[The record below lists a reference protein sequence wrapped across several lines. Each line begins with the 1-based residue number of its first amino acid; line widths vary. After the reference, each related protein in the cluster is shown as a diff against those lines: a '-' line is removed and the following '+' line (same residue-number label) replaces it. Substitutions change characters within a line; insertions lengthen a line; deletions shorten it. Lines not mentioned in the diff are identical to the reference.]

1 MLKKTCAFMVL
12 DGDEKGLKRKIED
25 YKFPPNSLSMP
36 TLPGT
41 SGNIRTVWWYS
52 AAAIYNGMD
61 PNGSKLLYWG
71 SSRFFDAFLRES
83 AKWDK
88 HTPYFWSHWDR
99 TIDKGI
105 SRFNGSFG
113 MYMPDNS
120 VSELGELPSWLGN
133 RFLFEYISE
142 KLSEKKIKLI
152 QRGKPWPSCTEELSM
167 PKGQRRI
174 TLGMIVKNEEQF
186 LAGCLEQALPYI
198 DDLVVVDTGSTD
210 ETINIAK
217 MYGAKIVNHIWQDD
231 FAAARNAYMEILPE
245 GFALC
250 LDADEFILP
259 ETGVIMRVLAEN
271 KDEKVYFFNTYNYTS
286 DVLSQFNMHANVRLF
301 YKNKE
306 SKYVGRIHE
315 QLDTALEKSTVTDS
329 AVLHYGYLSKIVQL
343 KKKDERNTGL
353 LETAT
358 KEQGKAFDF
367 FNMGMAMMSYS
378 RYQEAFDAFVKYF
391 EIQDPNMLNLYPSA
405 YWQAARA
412 ALLTENP
419 DKALKFANRACESN
433 LPESFFVRASVY
445 EKMGEWEKAL
455 GDYIKASESTQDFE
469 TFKLYNQLDPS
480 IKIWRANYAA
490 AVLLENLGRIDE
502 AEQRYKHS
510 YDGDK
515 RNVLPMLALAR
526 VNRVMGKYE
535 HAFLWVKKALENAE
549 DAFEVMVEYMESLY
563 NLGRI
568 DEAFDFAKLCVGK
581 ISLYSAIYLKLAELF
596 RTGGRLDHC
605 CEALEGYLNI
615 NPDNIDIMILYAR
628 CVTEN
633 GNPQKS
639 LKLLD
644 KDWPDDLVVETQQK
658 ILIAQGNAHH
668 ILGNDR
674 DALDFYGAAFE
685 LGDDNPELL
694 HKIALS
700 MALID
705 RLEDSLAAL
714 ERLIT
719 IDPDYPGSKQLY
731 DLLALKV
738 KLIG

>member
-113 MYMPDNS
+113 MYMPDYL

-142 KLSEKKIKLI
+142 RLSEKKIQLI
-152 QRGKPWPSCTEELSM
+152 QRGKLWPSCAEELSM
-167 PKGQRRI
+167 PKGQKRI
-174 TLGMIVKNEEQF
+174 TLGMIVKNEKQF
-186 LAGCLEQALPYI
+186 LAGCLEQVLPYI

-217 MYGAKIVNHIWQDD
+217 MYGAKIVNHVWQDD
-231 FAAARNAYMEILPE
+231 FAAARNSYMEVLPE
-245 GFALC
+245 GFTLC

-271 KDEKVYFFNTYNYTS
+271 KDEKVYYFNTYNYVS
-286 DVLSQFNMHANVRLF
+286 EILSQFKVNANVRLF
-301 YKNKE
+301 YKKMDA
-306 SKYVGRIHE
+306 KYVGCIHE
-315 QLDTALEKSTVTDS
+315 QLDTSLEECNVSDLV
-329 AVLHYGYLSKIVQL
+329 VLHYGYLSKIVQM
-343 KKKDERNTGL
+343 KKKQERNTDL
-353 LETAT
+353 LETAV
-358 KEQGKAFDF
+358 KEQGRAFDF
-367 FNMGMAMMSYS
+367 FNKGVALMEYS
-378 RYQEAFDAFVKYF
+378 SFQDAFDSFAKYF
-391 EIQDPNMLNLYPSA
+391 EIQDTNLLHYYPCA

-412 ALLTENP
+412 ALLIENRN
-419 DKALKFANRACESN
+419 KALELADKACESN
-433 LPESFFVRASVY
+433 LSEAFFVRATIY
-445 EKMGEWEKAL
+445 EKLGEQEKAL
-455 GDYIKASESTQDFE
+455 DDYIKASELTQDFE
-469 TFKLYNQLDPS
+469 TYKQFNLLDPS
-480 IKIWRANYAA
+480 IKIWQANYRAA
-490 AVLLENLGRIDE
+490 IILEKSGRLDK
-502 AEQRYKHS
+502 AEQRYKYS
-510 YDGDK
+510 YEGDK
-515 RNVLPMLALAR
+515 RNVLPILALAR
-526 VNRVMGKYE
+526 VSRKQEM
-535 HAFLWVKKALENAE
+535 HAQALLWAQKALEYADE
-549 DAFEVMVEYMESLY
+549 AFEVKVEYVESLY
-563 NLGRI
+563 NLERF
-568 DEAFDFAKLCVGK
+568 DEALSFAKKCVEK
-581 ISLYSAIYLKLAELF
+581 TSICSAIYLKLAELF
-596 RTGGRLDHC
+596 RTGGRLDYC
-605 CEALEGYLNI
+605 CEALDRYLNI
-615 NPDNIDIMILYAR
+615 NPDNIDIMVLYAR
-628 CVTEN
+628 CVAEN
-633 GNPQKS
+633 GKPHEA
-639 LKLLD
+639 LRLLD
-644 KDWPDDLVVETQQK
+644 KDWPEDLSHETQQK
-658 ILIAQGNAHH
+658 ILLAKGNAYH
-668 ILGNDR
+668 ILGKDR
-674 DALDFYGAAFE
+674 DALNFYAAAFE

-694 HKIALS
+694 YKIALS

-714 ERLIT
+714 DRLIT
-719 IDPDYPGSKQLY
+719 IDPDYPGSKNLY

>member
-12 DGDEKGLKRKIED
+12 DGDEKSLKRKIEG
-25 YKFPPNSLSMP
+25 YKYPSNCLSMP
-36 TLPGT
+36 MLPGT
-41 SGNIRTVWWYS
+41 SGNIRTVWWFS
-52 AAAIYNGMD
+52 AAELYNGMAS
-61 PNGSKLLYWG
+61 NAGKLLYWG
-71 SSRFFDAFLRES
+71 SGRFFDAFLRES
-83 AKWDK
+83 TKWDE

-99 TIDKGI
+99 TIDKGVL
-105 SRFNGSFG
+105 RFNGSFG
-113 MYMPDNS
+113 LYMPDYL

-142 KLSEKKIKLI
+142 RLSEKKIQLI
-152 QRGKPWPSCTEELSM
+152 QRGKLWPPCAEELSM
-167 PKGQRRI
+167 PKGQKRI

-186 LAGCLEQALPYI
+186 LAGCLEQVLPYI
-198 DDLVVVDTGSTD
+198 DDIVVVDTGSTD

-217 MYGAKIVNHIWQDD
+217 MYGAKIVNHAWQDD
-231 FAAARNAYMEILPE
+231 FAAARNSYMEVLPE
-245 GFALC
+245 GFTLC

-259 ETGVIMRVLAEN
+259 ETAVTMRVLAEN
-271 KDEKVYFFNTYNYTS
+271 KDERVYYFNTYNYTS

-301 YKNKE
+301 YKKKD
-306 SKYVGRIHE
+306 SKYVGCIHE
-315 QLDTALEKSTVTDS
+315 QLDTTLEKSTVTDS

-343 KKKDERNTGL
+343 KKKDERNTSL

-378 RYQEAFDAFVKYF
+378 RVQDAFDAFVKYF
-391 EIQDPNMLNLYPSA
+391 EIQDPNMLNVYPSA

-419 DKALKFANRACESN
+419 NKALEFANKACESN
-433 LPESFFVRASVY
+433 LSEAFFVRASVY
-445 EKMGEWEKAL
+445 EKMGELENAL
-455 GDYIKASESTQDFE
+455 GDYNKASESTQNYE

-490 AVLLENLGRIDE
+490 AVLLENLGKIDE

-526 VNRVMGKYE
+526 VSRNGQKYE
-535 HAFLWVKKALENAE
+535 QSFLWAKKALEYAE
-549 DAFEVMVEYMESLY
+549 DAFDVMVEYIESLY
-563 NLGRI
+563 NLGRF
-568 DEAFDFAKLCVGK
+568 DEAFDFARICVEK
-581 ISLYSAIYLKLAELF
+581 NSLYSAIYLKLAELF
-596 RTGGRLDHC
+596 RTGGRLDYC
-605 CEALEGYLNI
+605 CEALDRYLNI
-615 NPDNIDIMILYAR
+615 NPDNIDIAVLYAR
-628 CVTEN
+628 CVAEN

-644 KDWPDDLVVETQQK
+644 KDWPDDLTAETQQK
-658 ILIAQGNAHH
+658 ILIAQGNTHH

-674 DALDFYGAAFE
+674 DALDFYAAAFE

-694 HKIALS
+694 YKIALS

-705 RLEDSLAAL
+705 RIEDSLAAL

-719 IDPDYPGSKQLY
+719 IDSDYPGSKQLY